1 VARVTKR
8 LAVLAVVA
16 AVALGLAPA
25 PAQAAG
31 KSFTFTGRGWGHG
44 IGMSQWGAKG
54 FADMG
59 HAASW
64 ILAWFYQK
72 TSLGKLSN
80 PTNIRVGLLQEQSQI
95 TVTGAGPFEFYD
107 SAGKLR
113 ANAANGQTWTVRPSG
128 TQLSVLNQNGSSVFV
143 SAPPVTVRWES
154 HHTLLQLPQTGRQ
167 YKHGYINVDTN
178 SSTGKVRAVLTIPFE
193 QYLYGLGEMPASW
206 PMEALKA
213 QAIAA
218 RTYALE
224 KITRL
229 GQNRSVC
236 NCGVY
241 ASTADQAYVGA
252 SQEVTNWVAAV
263 DNTRSLEVLY
273 GGKAIQA
280 YYSASD
286 GGIAEN
292 NENVFGGDPLPYLRA
307 RCDPGDFDKGANPQ
321 ANWAVTYDGDQ
332 LAQRFQGGG
341 FNTGQV
347 SSVAFPGPRGISGR
361 LLKVID
367 STHGGATATGASGT
381 ARMHGYQFQSLL
393 GLKSTLVLHNI
404 TGSIRLRYDQL
415 NCTPGTPSSEA
426 YQWHDLNGA
435 LRGAAQDFVGGRLF
449 VSSQT
454 KIVHWVKPQIL
465 AKYDDLRRH
474 GTDFGL
480 PTSDEY
486 AITGGRRSDFERGY
500 ITLVNGVA
508 TAVPR

>member
-1 VARVTKR
+1 VLV
-8 LAVLAVVA
+8 AVLCVA
-16 AVALGLAPA
+16 AVGSAAAPA
-25 PAQAAG
+25 RAG
-31 KSFTFTGRGWGHG
+31 GTSFTFRGRGWGHG

-59 HAASW
+59 YAASW

-72 TSLGKLSN
+72 TSLGKLPN
-80 PTNIRVGLLQEQSQI
+80 PTNIRVGLLQEQNQV
-95 TVTGAGPFEFYD
+95 TVTGQGPFEFYD
-107 SAGKLR
+107 AHGVLR
-113 ANAANGQTWTVRPSG
+113 ANAANGQTWNVKPSG
-128 TQLSVLNQNGSSVFV
+128 TQVSVFKPDGSLSFV
-143 SAPPVTVRWES
+143 SAPPVTVRWET
-154 HHTLLQLPQTGRQ
+154 HGTLLQLPQTGHL
-167 YKHGYINVDTN
+167 YKHGYINVDVN
-178 SSTGKVRAVLTIPFE
+178 GSTGKVRAVLTVPFE

-206 PMEALKA
+206 PFEALKV

-229 GQNRSVC
+229 GQNRAVC

-252 SQEVTNWVAAV
+252 SQEVTNWVNAV
-263 DNTRSLEVLY
+263 NNTKSLEVLY

-280 YYSASD
+280 FYSASD
-286 GGIAEN
+286 GGMAEN

-307 RCDPGDFDKGANPQ
+307 RCDPGDFDKGANPN

-332 LAQRFQGGG
+332 LAQRFQAGG
-341 FNTGQV
+341 FNVGRV
-347 SSVAFPGPRGISGR
+347 SSVAFPAPRAISGR
-361 LLKVID
+361 LMKVID
-367 STHGGATATGASGT
+367 ATHGGATATGASGS

-393 GLKSTLVLHNI
+393 SLKSTLVLHNI
-404 TGSIRLRYDQL
+404 TGSIRLRYDVL
-415 NCTPGTPSSEA
+415 NCTPGTPSSEP
-426 YQWHDLNGA
+426 YQWHDLNGT

-449 VSSQT
+449 VSAQT
-454 KIVHWVKPQIL
+454 KKVFWVKPAIL

-486 AITGGRRSDFERGY
+486 AISGGRRSDFERGY
-500 ITLVNGVA
+500 ITLNTSTGLT
-508 TAVPR
+508 TAHAGP